1 MSTARTIPASPS
13 GASLV
18 TFTVRVEGEPVPR
31 SYNISSAMVS
41 RQVARI
47 ARLHLV
53 LLDGSAAASDFPASN
68 EDLFLPGKNLELWGG
83 LDTQESLLFRGILIK
98 HAIRIRESGSPL
110 LLLDVLDK
118 AVKLTTQLKSRYYT
132 DKKDSDVMGDLAAA
146 HGLETDI
153 AETTHVHKQL
163 LQYHATDW
171 DFLVTRAEAN
181 GLFCYTVD
189 GKLEVKKP
197 VVEDSA
203 AVELLY
209 GATILEFDAEMDARH
224 QYSDVVTK
232 AWNHSDQALTEVS
245 ATDPGIAELG
255 NLSSADLSS
264 VAQEGAFT
272 LLHGGSTEEP
282 QLQAWA
288 DAQFLKS
295 KLAKIRG
302 KVRFRGFSGIRPG
315 QTIKLDG
322 VGERFKGN
330 ALATGVRHEFFGGS
344 WTTDVQFGASP
355 ESFAKENSMQPLPAA
370 GLTPGVRGLQVGV
383 VTDLDDPA
391 GEFRVRVKIP
401 AVSMQDDGAW
411 CRMVMP
417 DAGNNRGF
425 FFRPE
430 VGDEVIVGF
439 LHDDPNHAVILGC
452 VFSSAKGAPLPQNGN
467 NNEKGLVTRSEL
479 KWVWNDEKK
488 AVTVQTPAGKTLVLD
503 DSAGEIKLEDETG
516 NKIVMNSEGITIQ
529 SPMAIKI
536 TAGTNLTAE
545 GSSQAEIKGGAA
557 CKVSGSGSAELSSG
571 GNVKVQGAMVQIN

>member
-1 MSTARTIPASPS
+1 MSTARTIPVNPS
-13 GASLV
+13 GASVV
-18 TFTVRVEGEPVPR
+18 TFTVRVEGEVVPR
-31 SYNISSAMVS
+31 SFNLTSAVVT
-41 RQVARI
+41 RQVGRI

-53 LLDGSAAASDFPASN
+53 LLDGSAAASEFPASN
-68 EDLFLPGKNLELWGG
+68 EDLFIPGKNLELWGG
-83 LDTQESLLFRGILIK
+83 LDTQESLLFRGIVIK
-98 HAIRIRESGSPL
+98 HAIRIREKGSPV
-110 LLLDVLDK
+110 LLLDVQDK
-118 AVKLTTQLKSRYYT
+118 AVRMTTQLKSRYFT
-132 DKKDSDVMGDLAAA
+132 DKKDSEIIEELAAA
-146 HGLETDI
+146 YGLEADI
-153 AETTHVHKQL
+153 GPTNHLHKQL
-163 LQYHATDW
+163 LQYHASDW

-181 GLFCYTVD
+181 GLFCYTLD
-189 GKLEVKKP
+189 GKLEAKKP
-197 VVEDSA
+197 VVEETA

-209 GATILEFDAEMDARH
+209 GATILEFDAEMNARQ
-224 QYSDVVTK
+224 QYSEVVTK

-245 ATDPGIAELG
+245 ATDPGVDEQG
-255 NLSSADLSS
+255 NLSSAALSS
-264 VAQEGAFT
+264 IAQNGAYT
-272 LLHGGSTEEP
+272 LLHGGSTEEA

-288 DAQFLKS
+288 DAQLLKS

-322 VGERFKGN
+322 VGKRFNGN
-330 ALATGVRHEFFGGS
+330 ALATGVRHEFVGGS

-355 ESFAKENSMQPLPAA
+355 ENFAKENDIQPLPAA
-370 GLTPGVRGLQVGV
+370 GLTPGVRGLQIGV
-383 VTDLDDPA
+383 VTDLEDPA

-452 VFSSAKGAPLPQNGN
+452 VYSSAKGAPLQQTSGN
-467 NNEKGLVTRSEL
+467 HEKGLATRSGM
-479 KWVWNDEKK
+479 KWVWNDDKK
-488 AVTVQTPAGKTLVLD
+488 SLTVQTPAGKMLVLD
-503 DSAGEIKLEDETG
+503 DNAGEIKLEDESG

-529 SPMAIKI
+529 SPKAIKVV
-536 TAGTNLTAE
+536 AGTNLTAE
-545 GSSQAEIKGGAA
+545 GSSQAEVKGGSS
-557 CKVSGSGSAELSSG
+557 CKISGSGSAELSSG